1 MFLIQSLK
9 ITEPDIKKYWVR
21 DSDKQGYS
29 LASWKRDAVEHWLI
43 NLLVISQKIAY
54 GVDIL
59 LYQPSLHPN
68 FAYCL
73 S

>member
-29 LASWKRDAVEHWLI
+29 LASWKRDAV
-43 NLLVISQKIAY
+43 
-54 GVDIL
+54 
-59 LYQPSLHPN
+59 
-68 FAYCL
+68 
-73 S
+73 